1 MPWIMLKKTLT
12 LLLTTHSLILLAS
25 TPVNK
30 EGIRGNFDLGLNF
43 TKNTETTLQFNNVF
57 LVKYKKGKSN
67 FSLGNNIAFISKTGE
82 EELLNKGTQDFK
94 YALDAKNFDANITL
108 QHLYDI
114 SRSIKNRYTSGIGI
128 SYNITDEDNREISLG
143 LSALRE
149 KEFPFEAEY
158 KLQNRMSSNF
168 DLKIK
173 LNKNITLSTT
183 NYYQPNIE
191 RAGDFRWKT
200 NIAFRV
206 NLSSHFLLSI
216 NNTFNYDSA
225 PEEGIPESDYQL
237 INSISYTF

>member
-1 MPWIMLKKTLT
+1 MLKKTLT

-25 TPVNK
+25 TPVTK
-30 EGIRGNFDLGLNF
+30 DGISGNFDLGLNF
-43 TKNTETTLQFNNVF
+43 TKNTATTLQFNNVF

-82 EELLNKGTQDFK
+82 KELLNKGTQDFK
-94 YALDAKNFDANITL
+94 YALDAENFDANITL

-128 SYNITDEDNREISLG
+128 SYNIKDEDNREISLG

-149 KEFPFEAEY
+149 KEFPLEGEY

-168 DLKIK
+168 DLTIK
-173 LNKNITLSTT
+173 LNKNITLSAA
-183 NYYQPNIE
+183 NHYQPNIE
-191 RAGDFRWKT
+191 TVGDFRWKT
-200 NIAFRV
+200 SLDLRVHLSNI
-206 NLSSHFLLSI
+206 FLLIMTTSY
-216 NNTFNYDSA
+216 NYDSMPA
-225 PEEGIPESDYQL
+225 EGIPESDYQL